1 MMPFMD
7 LRGDENYEQQ
17 SITPKSK
24 TFKDLKTE
32 IWKKKQKYVKAT
44 VWLPNGNVASSHRIS
59 LCFFLEL
66 RVSVFADKL
75 FIVIDSVVAGKGGK
89 RTRV

>member
-17 SITPKSK
+17 YITPKSK

-32 IWKKKQKYVKAT
+32 I
-44 VWLPNGNVASSHRIS
+44 
-59 LCFFLEL
+59 
-66 RVSVFADKL
+66 
-75 FIVIDSVVAGKGGK
+75 
-89 RTRV
+89 